1 MVCYRA
7 GAIDLRPNV
16 STMYVHF
23 LLASRHDIMAFAILA
38 NHLKSTV
45 AVPNSYIAECV
56 ANYNAPRAL
65 PNLNSKFDSSYNCFV
80 GNGKTA
86 FSGNGIL

>member
-1 MVCYRA
+1 MVHYRA
-7 GAIDLRPNV
+7 GATNLRPNV

-38 NHLKSTV
+38 NHLKLT
-45 AVPNSYIAECV
+45 VPNSYIAECV

-65 PNLNSKFDSSYNCFV
+65 PNLNSKFESSYNCFV
-80 GNGKTA
+80 GSGKTA